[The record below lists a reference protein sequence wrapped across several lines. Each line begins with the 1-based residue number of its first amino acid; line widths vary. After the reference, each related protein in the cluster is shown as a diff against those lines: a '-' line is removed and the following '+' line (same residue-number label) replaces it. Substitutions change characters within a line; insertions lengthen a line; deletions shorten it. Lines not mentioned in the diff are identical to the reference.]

1 MCVFISPCFGVSY
14 VNGASASFD
23 LRSSFSSLSV
33 DFVALDEVDCDSVLL
48 EDIGVETKRT

>member
-1 MCVFISPCFGVSY
+1 MCVFISSCFGVSY
-14 VNGASASFD
+14 VNGSSASFD